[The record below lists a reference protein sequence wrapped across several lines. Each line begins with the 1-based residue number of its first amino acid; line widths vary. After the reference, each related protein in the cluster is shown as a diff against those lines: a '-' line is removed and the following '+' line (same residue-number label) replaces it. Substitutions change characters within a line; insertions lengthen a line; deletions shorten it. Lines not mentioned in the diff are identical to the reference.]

1 MSHDAMPPT
10 RIRATCPGCGE
21 VELTPP
27 DVELRVCQQ
36 EQHSFYAF
44 VCPGVPPDRD
54 QAGRPAGGAAADLW
68 WPRFQAACRRAAR
81 PGRIRRPS
89 AHAPEVALPLW
100 LAILLGVFWLAVLV
114 CVAFTVW
121 RMVANLKALA
131 ASVQALSERLTPA
144 LEELSTA
151 SQEAAD
157 HAARLSEREASAAE
171 QR

>member
-1 MSHDAMPPT
+1 MSHDAIPPT

-27 DVELRVCQQ
+27 DAE
-36 EQHSFYAF
+36 
-44 VCPGVPPDRD
+44 PPDPVGSG
-54 QAGRPAGGAAADLW
+54 GRPHQ
-68 WPRFQAACRRAAR
+68 PQ
-81 PGRIRRPS
+81 
-89 AHAPEVALPLW
+89 EVALPLW

-121 RMVANLKALA
+121 RMVANLKALT

-157 HAARLSEREASAAE
+157 HAARLSERGASAAE